1 MMLMPM
7 KMKVMTTKSGDG
19 DDVEEDD
26 DDGGDD
32 IDTEIDFLLAEK
44 IYELKKQEL

>member
-1 MMLMPM
+1 
-7 KMKVMTTKSGDG
+7 MKVMTTKRGDG

-32 IDTEIDFLLAEK
+32 LDTEIDNDDAN
-44 IYELKKQEL
+44 YYGYDDGD